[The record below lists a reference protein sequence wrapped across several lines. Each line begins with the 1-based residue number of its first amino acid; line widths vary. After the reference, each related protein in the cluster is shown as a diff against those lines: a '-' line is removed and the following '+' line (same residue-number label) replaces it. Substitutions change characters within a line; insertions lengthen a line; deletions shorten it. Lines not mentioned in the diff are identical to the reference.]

1 MSSFAVA
8 DHTFTRCPGCGTVF
22 RVTAEQLKLREGQ
35 VRCGHC
41 RAVFDANDHIIA
53 LDAGRSDDVGVP
65 DELAAGLPTITLR
78 SAEALQPVDD
88 PRAQPDSA
96 AAQAISANAATDDAL
111 AVSSAASEGENE
123 SGIESETAE
132 SQTAGSET
140 PESETPESET
150 PESEAPESETA
161 ARRVTLASEPID
173 VRVRNRAGR
182 FEWKPRKPLR
192 ERPQALY
199 GVAILLLLL
208 ALVAQAVFEYRDT
221 LAAHA
226 PFTRPLLQGAC
237 DLLGCTIDPLRD
249 SAALSIDASD
259 LQADPAHRG
268 LLLLSATLRNRA
280 LYPIAYPDLEL
291 TLTDSSDQVVV
302 RRAFHPTDYIGGTS
316 NPAAGIPGNG
326 EKVVRLFIDASATSQ
341 AGYRLYLFYP

>member
-1 MSSFAVA
+1 MA

-123 SGIESETAE
+123 NGIESETAE

-150 PESEAPESETA
+150 PESETP
-161 ARRVTLASEPID
+161 
-173 VRVRNRAGR
+173 
-182 FEWKPRKPLR
+182 
-192 ERPQALY
+192 
-199 GVAILLLLL
+199 
-208 ALVAQAVFEYRDT
+208 
-221 LAAHA
+221 
-226 PFTRPLLQGAC
+226 
-237 DLLGCTIDPLRD
+237 
-249 SAALSIDASD
+249 
-259 LQADPAHRG
+259 
-268 LLLLSATLRNRA
+268 
-280 LYPIAYPDLEL
+280 
-291 TLTDSSDQVVV
+291 
-302 RRAFHPTDYIGGTS
+302 
-316 NPAAGIPGNG
+316 
-326 EKVVRLFIDASATSQ
+326 
-341 AGYRLYLFYP
+341 